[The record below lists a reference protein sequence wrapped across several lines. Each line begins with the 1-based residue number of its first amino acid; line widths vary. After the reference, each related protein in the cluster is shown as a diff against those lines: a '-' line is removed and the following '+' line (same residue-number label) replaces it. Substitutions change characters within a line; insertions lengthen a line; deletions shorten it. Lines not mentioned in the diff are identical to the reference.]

1 MSDDEFDGAEV
12 PDDAGAEF
20 DGAEFDG
27 AEFSGEFEN
36 PAPTK
41 KQRTTYN
48 KTVATAS
55 TSLFCAFIVISNI
68 GIECWTI
75 SEIFAKLEDSLP
87 RYELPRTQRVTNPSY
102 WVRFFFLV
110 PLVGASQDVALCVC
124 VPSTL
129 LFDNCFVFVMFSLC
143 CVIFCVYI
151 SLRGSFFFRTQLS
164 QLMLVLRWLC
174 IVSCLPLFASLSRAM
189 TPHHLRSAV

>member
-36 PAPTK
+36 PAPAK
-41 KQRTTYN
+41 KQRSTYN
-48 KTVATAS
+48 KTVTTAS
-55 TSLFCAFIVISNI
+55 TSLFCAFIVVSNI
-68 GIECWTI
+68 GIECLTI

-102 WVRFFFLV
+102 WVRFVLFLFLA
-110 PLVGASQDVALCVC
+110 PLVGASQDVAVC
-124 VPSTL
+124 VYFRL
-129 LFDNCFVFVMFSLC
+129 YCLIIVLCSLC
-143 CVIFCVYI
+143 LACVV
-151 SLRGSFFFRTQLS
+151 
-164 QLMLVLRWLC
+164 
-174 IVSCLPLFASLSRAM
+174 
-189 TPHHLRSAV
+189 